1 MFMFNYDYSTVSSTG
16 ITIVM
21 LLTIVVGV
29 AGLTGIAI
37 ADIKDR
43 IKERKRTR
51 GK

>member
-1 MFMFNYDYSTVSSTG
+1 MFMFNYDYSNASTG

-37 ADIKDR
+37 ADIKDW